1 MSKPP
6 ADSSGRRRAD
16 VSLVERGIFPSRA
29 RAQEAIEAGLVTAD
43 GARVRKPSDMIR
55 HDAALEARAAHPYVS
70 RGGVKLAAAL
80 AAFAIDPRGGVC
92 LDVGSSTGGFT
103 DVLLRRGA
111 KRVYAVD
118 VGTGQLH
125 PTLAADPR
133 VVSLERTDARNLS
146 AALVPEPV
154 DCLVADVSFISLKL
168 VLPGAVALVRQ
179 GGSLAVLVKPQFEA
193 GPSHVRKGIVRDETV
208 APCRLPRHR
217 NLHRLSRF
225 HESRA
230 SSPRRLPAATATAS
244 SCSGRDVAEEVQ
256 IARLG
261 ARGDGVV
268 DTPTG
273 QVFVPYALAGEDV
286 TIERD
291 GGRGHLVEILS
302 ASPERVVPFCP
313 YFGRC
318 GGCATQHMTG
328 SLLPHLEGAK
338 CPPRAADGRHRD
350 ADRGS
355 HRRPWRGSSP
365 GDVARPPSRA
375 APRVG
380 FMAARSHEVIEID
393 HCPIAEAMLSRHAP
407 IVAAKLAASL
417 AATRK
422 PLDIQITATDS
433 GLDVDLRGLGPL
445 KDSERPRLADLAAE
459 LDLARL
465 SLHGETIVERRAPVV
480 RMGRAAVVLPPGSF
494 CRRRALARKPLPD
507 WPRRPAAMRGRS
519 RIFSRAAGHSRCALR
534 SAPRST
540 RSRPTAARS
549 RRSTRRR
556 DRRPA
561 CGRSTSEVRDLFR
574 RPLLSPELAKFDA
587 VVLDPPRAGAEAQA
601 RQLATAKV
609 PLVVSVSCDPG
620 TFARD
625 AAILI
630 AGGYRLE
637 RVATVDQFK
646 YSPHVELVGVL
657 RKERARKG

>member
-1 MSKPP
+1 M
-6 ADSSGRRRAD
+6 
-16 VSLVERGIFPSRA
+16 
-29 RAQEAIEAGLVTAD
+29 
-43 GARVRKPSDMIR
+43 
-55 HDAALEARAAHPYVS
+55 
-70 RGGVKLAAAL
+70 
-80 AAFAIDPRGGVC
+80 
-92 LDVGSSTGGFT
+92 
-103 DVLLRRGA
+103 
-111 KRVYAVD
+111 
-118 VGTGQLH
+118 
-125 PTLAADPR
+125 
-133 VVSLERTDARNLS
+133 
-146 AALVPEPV
+146 
-154 DCLVADVSFISLKL
+154 
-168 VLPGAVALVRQ
+168 
-179 GGSLAVLVKPQFEA
+179 
-193 GPSHVRKGIVRDETV
+193 
-208 APCRLPRHR
+208 
-217 NLHRLSRF
+217 
-225 HESRA
+225 
-230 SSPRRLPAATATAS
+230 
-244 SCSGRDVAEEVQ
+244 AEEVR

-318 GGCATQHMTG
+318 GGCATQHMTALSYRTWKEENVRRALRTAG
-328 SLLPHLEGAK
+328 IEMPIEGLIDAHGEGRRRVTLHARHPGPLP
-338 CPPRAADGRHRD
+338 
-350 ADRGS
+350 S
-355 HRRPWRGSSP
+355 
-365 GDVARPPSRA
+365 
-375 APRVG
+375 VG

-494 CRRRALARKPLPD
+494 LQATRLGEETLARL
-507 WPRRPAAMRGRS
+507 AAEACGNARA
-519 RIFSRAAGHSRCALR
+519 IADLFSGCGPFSLRLAERAKVHAVEADRCAIAALDK
-534 SAPRST
+534 
-540 RSRPTAARS
+540 AARS
-549 RRSTRRR
+549 TAGLRQV
-556 DRRPA
+556 
-561 CGRSTSEVRDLFR
+561 TSEVRDLFR
-574 RPLLSPELAKFDA
+574 RPLLSPELTKFDA

-657 RKERARKG
+657 RQERARTR